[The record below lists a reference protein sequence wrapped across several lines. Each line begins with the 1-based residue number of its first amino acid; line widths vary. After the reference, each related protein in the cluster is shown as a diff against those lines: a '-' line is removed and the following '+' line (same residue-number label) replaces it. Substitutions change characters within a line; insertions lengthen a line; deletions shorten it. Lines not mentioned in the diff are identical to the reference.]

1 MKEQITYDFENKRKI
16 RHTTITCLDLE
27 FNRWK
32 SGELS
37 YDRLTG
43 ELVAKEMLKKN
54 KEHGY
59 IRFLDYDK
67 FFLHGDAIKTES
79 GEKSIEIALLTNN

>member
-16 RHTTITCLDLE
+16 RHTMITCSDLE

-43 ELVAKEMLKKN
+43 ELVTKEMLKKN

-59 IRFLDYDK
+59 IRFLTYDK

-79 GEKSIEIALLTNN
+79 GETIVEITLLTNN

>member
-16 RHTTITCLDLE
+16 RHTTIRCSDLE

-43 ELVAKEMLKKN
+43 ELVENEMLKK
-54 KEHGY
+54 
-59 IRFLDYDK
+59 
-67 FFLHGDAIKTES
+67 
-79 GEKSIEIALLTNN
+79 

>member
-1 MKEQITYDFENKRKI
+1 MKEQITYDFENKRKV
-16 RHTTITCLDLE
+16 RHTTITCSDLE
-27 FNRWK
+27 FNIWK

-43 ELVAKEMLKKN
+43 ELVAKEMLKNN

-59 IRFLDYDK
+59 IRFLTYDK
-67 FFLHGDAIKTES
+67 FFLYGDEIKIES
-79 GEKSIEIALLTNN
+79 GEKSIEITLLTNN